1 MKSVP
6 RWESRCSRRW
16 PWRPAAGSR
25 PATGMVSWSPRRS
38 PPRWR
43 SPRSGP
49 QQAPA
54 WRCTDMA
61 AAQRTT
67 AYQRE
72 VAERNVEAILDAAE
86 ELLAQGHANI
96 SAVAAQAGV
105 SRVTVYAHFPTWTAL
120 LEAAVERAVRQTM
133 TTLQSVH
140 PDDGP
145 PIEALDRMLA
155 ATWQHLA
162 RYQAMAAAVSEL
174 LTPEA
179 VTRTH
184 QAAHHTIGALLERG
198 QADGSFRTDLPARW
212 LVTASIALVHACND
226 EVRAGH
232 IDQHDAIRILTTS
245 VRDLL
250 TGTRP
255 RT

>member
-1 MKSVP
+1 V
-6 RWESRCSRRW
+6 
-16 PWRPAAGSR
+16 
-25 PATGMVSWSPRRS
+25 
-38 PPRWR
+38 
-43 SPRSGP
+43 
-49 QQAPA
+49 
-54 WRCTDMA
+54 
-61 AAQRTT
+61 AQRTT
-67 AYQRE
+67 DYQRE

-86 ELLAQGHANI
+86 ELLSQGHANI

-133 TTLQSVH
+133 TALQSVH
-140 PDDGP
+140 PEDGP
-145 PIEALDRMLA
+145 PIEALDRMVA

-162 RYQAMAAAVSEL
+162 RYQAMAAAVAEL

-184 QAAHHTIGALLERG
+184 QAAHHTIGALLQRG
-198 QADGSFRTDLPARW
+198 QADGSFRTDLPTRW
-212 LVTASIALVHACND
+212 LITASIALVHACND

-232 IDQHDAIRILTTS
+232 IDQRDAIRILTTS

-250 TGTRP
+250 TGTQP
-255 RT
+255 RRGDSD

>member
-1 MKSVP
+1 
-6 RWESRCSRRW
+6 
-16 PWRPAAGSR
+16 
-25 PATGMVSWSPRRS
+25 
-38 PPRWR
+38 
-43 SPRSGP
+43 
-49 QQAPA
+49 
-54 WRCTDMA
+54 MA

-72 VAERNVEAILDAAE
+72 VAERNAEAILDAAE
-86 ELLAQGHANI
+86 ELLQSHGHASI

-120 LEAAVERAVRQTM
+120 LEAAVERAVRRTM
-133 TTLQSVH
+133 TALQSVH
-140 PDDGP
+140 ADEGTS
-145 PIEALDRMLA
+145 IGALDRMLA

-162 RYQAMAAAVSEL
+162 RYGAMAAAVAEL
-174 LTPEA
+174 LSPEA

-198 QADGSFRTDLPARW
+198 QADGSFRTDLPTRW
-212 LVTASIALVHACND
+212 LVTASIALVHACSD

-232 IDQHDAIRILTTS
+232 IDERDALRILTTS

-255 RT
+255 RTEPGHAEH

>member
-1 MKSVP
+1 
-6 RWESRCSRRW
+6 
-16 PWRPAAGSR
+16 
-25 PATGMVSWSPRRS
+25 
-38 PPRWR
+38 
-43 SPRSGP
+43 
-49 QQAPA
+49 
-54 WRCTDMA
+54 MA
-61 AAQRTT
+61 VAQRTT
-67 AYQRE
+67 GYQRE

-133 TTLQSVH
+133 TALQSVH

-162 RYQAMAAAVSEL
+162 RYQAMAAAVAEL

-245 VRDLL
+245 VRGLL

-255 RT
+255 RTETGRDD